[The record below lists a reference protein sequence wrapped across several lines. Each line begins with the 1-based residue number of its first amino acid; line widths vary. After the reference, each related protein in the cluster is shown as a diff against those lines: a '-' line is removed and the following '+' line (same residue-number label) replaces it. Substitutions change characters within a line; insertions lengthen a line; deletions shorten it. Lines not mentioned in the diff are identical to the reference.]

1 MEIWTAKLTVA
12 FGGFNDQYVKMNKEA
27 DNDWFTIA
35 SNKAGTRCV
44 TM

>member
-1 MEIWTAKLTVA
+1 MEMWTAKLTV
-12 FGGFNDQYVKMNKEA
+12 FLGGLLSQYVKMNKEA

-44 TM
+44 TK